1 MTPDSFAPDLYEHF
15 DLDRHSTSREL
26 GILLAA
32 KDARLEQ
39 MGFEI
44 GDDRRQEAQIAH
56 TILSLP
62 EIRATYDQ
70 GLEDQLRPTWP
81 QLSELAAYGEWPFNV
96 QHSFQQPNQQ
106 QYGFAPTAQAQ
117 QSPFDPFAQPNQA
130 SVPAPLAS
138 PYTPA
143 ASAQERPLASTRA
156 IMAIADI
163 FVCSIITSPVL
174 AFASDTSTFSASFL
188 MGLCAIL
195 YCVGFEVVLGGTPVK
210 KLMGYE
216 VRDSTT
222 GEKLS
227 WVQSLKRQWWRAI
240 TIVPGLGSVVSFF
253 AAIFY
258 ATTIKQENGL
268 LGAHDKLANAE
279 VVKKQR

>member
-1 MTPDSFAPDLYEHF
+1 
-15 DLDRHSTSREL
+15 
-26 GILLAA
+26 
-32 KDARLEQ
+32 
-39 MGFEI
+39 
-44 GDDRRQEAQIAH
+44 
-56 TILSLP
+56 
-62 EIRATYDQ
+62 
-70 GLEDQLRPTWP
+70 
-81 QLSELAAYGEWPFNV
+81 
-96 QHSFQQPNQQ
+96 
-106 QYGFAPTAQAQ
+106 
-117 QSPFDPFAQPNQA
+117 
-130 SVPAPLAS
+130 
-138 PYTPA
+138 
-143 ASAQERPLASTRA
+143 
-156 IMAIADI
+156 
-163 FVCSIITSPVL
+163 
-174 AFASDTSTFSASFL
+174 

-195 YCVGFEVVLGGTPVK
+195 YCVGFEVILGGTPVK

-258 ATTIKQENGL
+258 ATSIKQENGL